1 MLIGELA
8 KRAGTTERLLRYYE
22 RVGLLTAQRR
32 DNGYR
37 EYDADAVERVRQIR
51 ELLTVG
57 LPTREI
63 RRIID
68 CAHPDG
74 TLDACPGVLDTLRA
88 RLTELDARA
97 AELTA
102 ARAALRQAITTTE
115 SRLGPA

>member
-8 KRAGTTERLLRYYE
+8 RRAGATERLLRYYE

-37 EYDADAVERVRQIR
+37 EYDAGAVERVRQIR
-51 ELLTVG
+51 ELLSVG

-63 RRIID
+63 CRIID

-74 TLDACPGVLDTLRA
+74 TLDACPGDHDDRDSA
-88 RLTELDARA
+88 RTGVRPTASTGN
-97 AELTA
+97 TA
-102 ARAALRQAITTTE
+102 ATQNASA
-115 SRLGPA
+115 

>member
-8 KRAGTTERLLRYYE
+8 RRAGTTERLLRYYE

-32 DNGYR
+32 HNGYR
-37 EYDADAVERVRQIR
+37 EYDAGAVERVRQIR
-51 ELLTVG
+51 ELLAAG

-74 TLDACPGVLDTLRA
+74 RLDACPGVLDTLRA

-115 SRLGPA
+115 SQRERA

>member
-8 KRAGTTERLLRYYE
+8 ARTGAGERLLRYYE
-22 RVGLLTAQRR
+22 RVGLLSARR
-32 DNGYR
+32 RHNGYR

-51 ELLTVG
+51 ELLAAG

-74 TLDACPGVLDTLRA
+74 SLDACPGVLDTLRA
-88 RLTELDARA
+88 RLLELDARA

-102 ARAALRQAITTTE
+102 ARAALREAITTTE
-115 SRLGPA
+115 SRRERA